1 MSAGR
6 GSAPSYRGKRVV
18 VVGLAREGID
28 LARFLNAE
36 GARVTVTDT
45 KRAELLDR
53 ELAALEDLR
62 LRYILGGHPIGLLL
76 DDTEALFVS
85 PGVSQET
92 PLVQEARRRGIEV
105 SSATRLFFQRC
116 PGRIVGITGSSGK
129 GTTTGL
135 VGEML
140 RAAGRDTRV
149 GGNIGVPLL
158 GQLATMTEQ
167 TWVVLELSSF
177 QLETLDASPRV
188 AAITN
193 IAPNHLDRHGTMEA
207 YVAAKRHIFE
217 FQSSADWCI
226 LNADDAASRQFAP
239 PSRVLRFSL
248 EHPVEGAYLRGET
261 LYARLG
267 DTEQMIASRSDSPL
281 RGRHNLANTLAACAV
296 ALACGVE
303 VTAMRRGIQAFTGL
317 PHRLQPVGEV
327 QGVQFVDDSI
337 ATSPDRALAAL
348 RAFDEPL
355 VVIAG
360 GRDKHL
366 PLDEWAAAL
375 AQRARHVVLLGELA
389 DPIAAALRRVAPGYA
404 AISHVGSMQEA
415 VARAFALAEPGTI
428 VLLSPGG
435 TSFDMFADFEARGR
449 AFQTAVRALR
459 ERVGA

>member
-207 YVAAKRHIFE
+207 YVAAKRHIF
-217 FQSSADWCI
+217 
-226 LNADDAASRQFAP
+226 
-239 PSRVLRFSL
+239 
-248 EHPVEGAYLRGET
+248 
-261 LYARLG
+261 
-267 DTEQMIASRSDSPL
+267 
-281 RGRHNLANTLAACAV
+281 
-296 ALACGVE
+296 
-303 VTAMRRGIQAFTGL
+303 
-317 PHRLQPVGEV
+317 
-327 QGVQFVDDSI
+327 
-337 ATSPDRALAAL
+337 
-348 RAFDEPL
+348 
-355 VVIAG
+355 
-360 GRDKHL
+360 
-366 PLDEWAAAL
+366 
-375 AQRARHVVLLGELA
+375 
-389 DPIAAALRRVAPGYA
+389 
-404 AISHVGSMQEA
+404 
-415 VARAFALAEPGTI
+415 
-428 VLLSPGG
+428 
-435 TSFDMFADFEARGR
+435 
-449 AFQTAVRALR
+449 
-459 ERVGA
+459 